1 MVAFFPLKPRPQIS
15 DRLFFLLLASAR
27 RPLRLWPLERRRL
40 PPNFRRRRKRRL
52 KREARLRRRHRR
64 RLAHRRRK
72 LF

>member
-1 MVAFFPLKPRPQIS
+1 MVAFFPLKPRPQIF
-15 DRLFFLLLASAR
+15 DRLFLASAR